1 MKYYFFDENNVGVS
15 YNDEIPDGAIECTM
29 GVYNNPRGYK
39 VEDGQL
45 IAPTSEELEQIQ
57 KMDAISAAELKKT
70 TLKSAAD
77 AEISWR
83 QDAVDAGITT
93 TEEAAALS
101 EWKKYRVLLMRID
114 TSKAHDIEWPTLPKA
129 GS

>member
-15 YNDEIPDGAIECTM
+15 YNDEIPYGAIECTID
-29 GVYNNPRGYK
+29 VYNNPRGYK
-39 VEDGQL
+39 TNGSQL

-57 KMDAISAAELKKT
+57 KMDAIYAAELKKS

-83 QDAVDAGITT
+83 QDAVDAGIATD
-93 TEEAAALS
+93 EEAATLS
-101 EWKKYRVLLMRID
+101 EWRKYRVLLMRINTD
-114 TSKAHDIEWPTLPKA
+114 TAPDTPWPQPPKD
-129 GS
+129 

>member
-1 MKYYFFDENNVGVS
+1 MKYYFFNENNVGVS

-29 GVYNNPRGYK
+29 DVYNNPRGYK
-39 VEDGQL
+39 FEGGQL

-57 KMDAISAAELKKT
+57 KMDAISAADLKKT

-83 QDAVDAGITT
+83 QDAVDAGIAT
-93 TEEAAALS
+93 TEETTALS

-114 TSKAHDIEWPTLPKA
+114 TSKAPDIEWPPVPV
-129 GS
+129 S